1 MMMKKF
7 VMLCVA
13 TVGLAAA
20 TSAQNIDQVYTK
32 DGSIYEGFI
41 SVQVPG
47 RSVTV
52 KTEVATLFVEE
63 AKISNLVL
71 KTIACQEL
79 PVEMQGWM
87 FDNYPEL
94 DEIEIASMRIDGRE
108 RRNVVVLEK
117 GASARWKL
125 LFFESDS
132 YELPWSSLLKTTKTR
147 YAIRQ
152 TAGIRDVVV
161 LKSGHRF
168 EGQVLEQIIGKEL
181 RIRTLENKVHNVNFT
196 DIQSMHS
203 EKIDP
208 NSSIL
213 MQAPL
218 WDCLRMHDGTWI
230 TGFITERVMGKHLKI
245 LSREDQREH
254 TVPLRNVREYRKLP
268 NTNQLLGD
276 EEVHTNRVVV
286 GYDRAEAAAEE
297 VINAPV
303 QEQPA
308 ATPKPK
314 RRAVNVASNE
324 APSSPVKVTV
334 PAQEEAAPAVTEQPK
349 AKRKPVVKVAE
360 PEAPVATTEPAKPSR
375 RPVVTVAS
383 TPAAPAASEES
394 FSSAVGCRLNGEVVL
409 LNRIVVG
416 KGGLNIVAEP
426 VQNKVKLA
434 DGVRVTMPN
443 SVSVNALR
451 VVKTV
456 PRSAMLENTTE
467 AISAPTYTTREANR
481 SAVNFGVSEGMEN
494 GTIDLMISCEEP
506 GIYVV
511 LPLLPNDEC
520 VAFEVE
526 Y

>member
-1 MMMKKF
+1 MMKKWM
-7 VMLCVA
+7 MLC
-13 TVGLAAA
+13 AAA
-20 TSAQNIDQVYTK
+20 IGMIATASAQNIDQVYTK

-41 SVQVPG
+41 SVQIPG

-63 AKISNLVL
+63 AAISNLVL
-71 KTIACQEL
+71 KTISHQEL
-79 PVEMQGWM
+79 PVEMQAWM

-94 DEIEIASMRIDGRE
+94 DEIEIASMRIEGRE

-161 LKSGHRF
+161 LKNGHRF

-181 RIRTLENKVHNVNFT
+181 RIRTLENKVHNVNFA

-254 TVPLRNVREYRKLP
+254 IVSLRNVREYRKLP
-268 NTNQLLGD
+268 NTNQLMGD

-286 GYDRAEAAAEE
+286 GYDRTVDAAEE
-297 VINAPV
+297 VINAPAAA
-303 QEQPA
+303 PA
-308 ATPKPK
+308 EPAPAVKPK
-314 RRAVNVASNE
+314 RRKINVATAEEPASTQ
-324 APSSPVKVTV
+324 VTVNV
-334 PAQEEAAPAVTEQPK
+334 PAQEAAAPVVEEKPK
-349 AKRKPVVKVAE
+349 SKRKPVVSVAGE
-360 PEAPVATTEPAKPSR
+360 EPAAAPAATKPSR
-375 RPVVTVAS
+375 RPVVTVAAV
-383 TPAAPAASEES
+383 PEES
-394 FSSAVGCRLNGEVVL
+394 FTSAVGCRLNGEVVL
-409 LNRIVVG
+409 LNRVVVG
-416 KGGLNIVAEP
+416 KGGLNVVAEP
-426 VQNKVKLA
+426 VQNKVKIA

-443 SVSVNALR
+443 SVSVDALR
-451 VVKTV
+451 VVKATI
-456 PRSAMLENTTE
+456 RTAMMEGSTE

-481 SAVNFGVSEGMEN
+481 SAVNFGLNEGQEA
-494 GTIDLMISCEEP
+494 GTIDLIISCEEP

-511 LPLLPNDEC
+511 LPLLPDGEC

>member
-1 MMMKKF
+1 MKKF

-13 TVGLAAA
+13 TVGLAAV

-41 SVQVPG
+41 SVQEAK
-47 RSVTV
+47 SITV
-52 KTEVATLFVEE
+52 KTEVAVRFVDEVS
-63 AKISNLVL
+63 ISELIL
-71 KTIACQEL
+71 KSVNCAEL
-79 PVEMQGWM
+79 PVEMQTWM
-87 FDNYPEL
+87 FDNYPDL
-94 DEIEIASMRIDGRE
+94 DEVEVASMKINDRKH
-108 RRNVVVLEK
+108 RNVIVLEK

-125 LFFESDS
+125 LFFEPDV
-132 YELPWSSLLKTTKTR
+132 YEFPLAEVIKTTKTR

-181 RIRTLENKVHNVNFT
+181 RIRTLENKVHNVNFN
-196 DIQSMHS
+196 DIQSIHS

-218 WDCLRMHDGTWI
+218 WDCVVLLNGTSI
-230 TGFITERVMGKHLKI
+230 TGFITERVIRQHVKI
-245 LSREDQREH
+245 FSREDQKEH
-254 TVPLRNVREYRKLP
+254 IVPIRNIKLYRKLP

-286 GYDRAEAAAEE
+286 GYDRAEDAAEE

-360 PEAPVATTEPAKPSR
+360 PEAPVATADPAKPSR

-443 SVSVNALR
+443 SLSGNSVR

-467 AISAPTYTTREANR
+467 AITAPTYTTREANR
-481 SAVNFGVSEGMEN
+481 SAVTFEMGANPEN

-506 GIYVV
+506 GIYVL